1 MARQPLSH
9 DEKNL
14 LPDNIVKMLYGKER
28 HEYFMA
34 CEMLRCRTSN
44 GEMVTKFR
52 FRDLQKLIHGQT
64 AAAEFECLRREWST
78 LREYGHLG
86 IAIEHYGF
94 DRALQI
100 PLKRMFTRLHELQA
114 PAWGDESSIPSSL
127 LYLLEW
133 PVSTGCCLHDA
144 QKSIEW
150 ALHAEFQDAQLWRH
164 CNICIE
170 AFHKKYTLA
179 QSYQPKILEKLS
191 VFWDVY
197 YQ

>member
-1 MARQPLSH
+1 
-9 DEKNL
+9 
-14 LPDNIVKMLYGKER
+14 
-28 HEYFMA
+28 
-34 CEMLRCRTSN
+34 
-44 GEMVTKFR
+44 MVTKFR

-64 AAAEFECLRREWST
+64 ATAEFECVRRAWST

-150 ALHAEFQDAQLWRH
+150 ALHAEFQDAQLLRNCH
-164 CNICIE
+164 ICIE
-170 AFHKKYTLA
+170 SLRNSSDLISSHAT
-179 QSYQPKILEKLS
+179 
-191 VFWDVY
+191 
-197 YQ
+197 